1 MAIDFLAREKSIED
15 VVLVDCGWPYINMP
29 HLNLSSSW
37 FTGIWRFGRGAFR
50 KPPNQSFVGEVAIP
64 GHQSKITIYFLEGCV
79 SSNGILKFFPC
90 YALAPSVDH
99 RSLH

>member
-37 FTGIWRFGRGAFR
+37 FKGIWRFGRGAFR
-50 KPPNQSFVGEVAIP
+50 ESLPIKVLWERLP
-64 GHQSKITIYFLEGCV
+64 FLV
-79 SSNGILKFFPC
+79 INP
-90 YALAPSVDH
+90 
-99 RSLH
+99 RSPFTSLRGVFLVMGY